1 MESRMSVVAMAGR
14 SSSCGGLVVMVF
26 LTFGWSLDEFKG
38 EGVMFR
44 RQWDRVE
51 QQEASRVFRGL
62 VEVAA

>member
-1 MESRMSVVAMAGR
+1 
-14 SSSCGGLVVMVF
+14 MVF